1 METELIGIRK
11 EKKKNKNKIVVNN
24 DKVELKVGD
33 KVRLEDSRS
42 IGTIDKIEKN
52 KATVN
57 YDTFTTKVDLIRLH
71 IV

>member
-1 METELIGIRK
+1 MIRI
-11 EKKKNKNKIVVNN
+11 EKKKKKNIIVPKKNN
-24 DKVELKVGD
+24 IELKVGD

-57 YDTFTTKVDLIRLH
+57 YGTFTTKTDLTRLN